1 MDRDVAQQTATPQAP
16 GQAGLFSVPNPY
28 PLTLAGLLAAL
39 GPQAINFGIS
49 VGGGET
55 MLIPNIASLGG
66 TRLFWLMTIST
77 VLETVVV
84 YECIKY
90 SMVTGRSFFS
100 MTRDIKPYGFWPWFW
115 GISALATFAWPAW
128 LAGASSAMFKL
139 TGVATYYTWCA
150 IALVAVLLVF
160 YFSNVIYRSL
170 SKIFIAVMWINIVA
184 VIIVVALIATKDDYL
199 TVLWGYF
206 NFGIAGYPEGLKLSL
221 AAALLNQPG
230 GSLMWVSFWV
240 LEAGWGMGRYTGR
253 VTGVLRP
260 PEQINTDVLPWDT
273 SNPEEVRK
281 MQGWVSVGKWSLIL
295 WWSVI
300 GAMFM
305 TFLYATAGQAYLFR
319 QGIVASGLDV
329 PLQMATIVGGV
340 FGPLVFAV
348 FLVFLFVTLYDAEFA
363 IYDTFIGRTVTDAIA
378 STPRLRGRH
387 PYRVYYF
394 IVVTVAIA
402 AGFYLVT
409 LGQPYALWLLVA
421 FLAIIMRSIAA
432 AQILYVNKRH
442 LPAAFKPSVFNQ
454 VVLWFTIVSG
464 FLCASIWGYAYFAG
478 I

>member
-1 MDRDVAQQTATPQAP
+1 MNRGVDTAAP
-16 GQAGLFSVPNPY
+16 ATAGPTRVFSVPNPY
-28 PLTLAGLLAAL
+28 PLTFAGLLAAL

-55 MLIPNIASLGG
+55 MLIPNVASLGG

-77 VLETVVV
+77 LLETVVV

-115 GISALATFAWPAW
+115 AVSSLATFAWPAW

-150 IALVAVLLVF
+150 VALIAVLLVF
-160 YFSNVIYRSL
+160 YFSNVIYRSI

-184 VIIVVALIATKDDYL
+184 VIVVVALIATTEDYL

-206 NFGIAGYPEGLKLSL
+206 NFGLAGYPEGLKLSL

-260 PEQINTDVLPWDT
+260 PERINTDVLRWDT
-273 SNPEEVRK
+273 GDPAEVRK
-281 MQGWVSVGKWSLIL
+281 MQGWVSIGKWSLII
-295 WWSVI
+295 WWSLL
-300 GAMFM
+300 GAMLM
-305 TFLYATAGQAYLFR
+305 TFLYGTAGHAYLFKR
-319 QGIVASGLDV
+319 GIVASGLDV

-340 FGPLVFAV
+340 FGPVMFAI

-378 STPRLRGRH
+378 TTPKLRDRR
-387 PYRVYYF
+387 PYRFYYF
-394 IVVTVAIA
+394 IVVTVAIL

-432 AQILYVNKRH
+432 AQILHVNTRD
-442 LPAAFKPSVFNQ
+442 LPAPFKPSRFNRA
-454 VVLWFTIVSG
+454 VLWVTIVSG
-464 FLCASIWGYAYFAG
+464 ILCASIWGYAYFAG

>member
-1 MDRDVAQQTATPQAP
+1 MFRIRI
-16 GQAGLFSVPNPY
+16 L
-28 PLTLAGLLAAL
+28 LTLAGLLAAL

-90 SMVTGRSFFS
+90 SMVTGR
-100 MTRDIKPYGFWPWFW
+100 
-115 GISALATFAWPAW
+115 
-128 LAGASSAMFKL
+128 
-139 TGVATYYTWCA
+139 
-150 IALVAVLLVF
+150 
-160 YFSNVIYRSL
+160 
-170 SKIFIAVMWINIVA
+170 
-184 VIIVVALIATKDDYL
+184 
-199 TVLWGYF
+199 
-206 NFGIAGYPEGLKLSL
+206 
-221 AAALLNQPG
+221 
-230 GSLMWVSFWV
+230 
-240 LEAGWGMGRYTGR
+240 YTGR

-260 PEQINTDVLPWDT
+260 PEEINAAVLPWDT

-305 TFLYATAGQAYLFR
+305 TFLYATAGQAYLFKR
-319 QGIVASGLDV
+319 GIVASGLDV

-340 FGPLVFAV
+340 FGPLAFAI

-454 VVLWFTIVSG
+454 VVLWFTIISG

>member
-1 MDRDVAQQTATPQAP
+1 V
-16 GQAGLFSVPNPY
+16 
-28 PLTLAGLLAAL
+28 
-39 GPQAINFGIS
+39 
-49 VGGGET
+49 
-55 MLIPNIASLGG
+55 
-66 TRLFWLMTIST
+66 
-77 VLETVVV
+77 
-84 YECIKY
+84 
-90 SMVTGRSFFS
+90 
-100 MTRDIKPYGFWPWFW
+100 
-115 GISALATFAWPAW
+115 
-128 LAGASSAMFKL
+128 
-139 TGVATYYTWCA
+139 
-150 IALVAVLLVF
+150 
-160 YFSNVIYRSL
+160 
-170 SKIFIAVMWINIVA
+170 
-184 VIIVVALIATKDDYL
+184 LIATKDDYL

-206 NFGIAGYPEGLKLSL
+206 NFGIAGYPEGVKLSL
-221 AAALLNQPG
+221 AAAILNQPG

-260 PEQINTDVLPWDT
+260 PEEINAAVLPWDT

-295 WWSVI
+295 WWSII

-305 TFLYATAGQAYLFR
+305 TFLYATAGQAYLFKR
-319 QGIVASGLDV
+319 GIVASGLDV

-340 FGPLVFAV
+340 FGPLAFAI

-363 IYDTFIGRTVTDAIA
+363 IYDTFIGRTVTNAIA

-409 LGQPYALWLLVA
+409 LGQPYAVWLLVA